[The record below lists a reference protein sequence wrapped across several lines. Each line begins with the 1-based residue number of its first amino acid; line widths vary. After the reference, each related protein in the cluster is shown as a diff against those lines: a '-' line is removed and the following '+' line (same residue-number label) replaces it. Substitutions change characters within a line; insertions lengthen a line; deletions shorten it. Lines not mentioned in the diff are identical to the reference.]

1 MVPKDDQVP
10 YHSESPPLLIDACFE
25 IIVSSSASGLS
36 KLLGFFH
43 RVCQHDYNMQFRI
56 IAGSGSQS
64 RPTETSISFSSIS
77 LKVERCLKLWHGL
90 VWCAGLNIMANT
102 IEVRAKRYYS
112 LI

>member
-56 IAGSGSQS
+56 MQGAAPKADQ
-64 RPTETSISFSSIS
+64 
-77 LKVERCLKLWHGL
+77 LKLPYHSPPF
-90 VWCAGLNIMANT
+90 C
-102 IEVRAKRYYS
+102 
-112 LI
+112 